1 MMKPACV
8 LVLCVGACAFMPSM
22 HVEKKMRSKYTIL
35 NYKSR
40 DNKCSNNDYDGIPS
54 SENMDE
60 ECDVQDMYT
69 NITETRKEQLIDDF
83 KFNITFFDCF
93 MALMFG
99 GKWSAAFFWK
109 EVEKQAIKDSIK
121 LVLIVGVVYGIY
133 TGMTFTVTNV

>member
-8 LVLCVGACAFMPSM
+8 LVLCVGAYAFMPSM

-93 MALMFG
+93 MALLFG